1 VSRIGL
7 IGNLAVDRVAGGAPR
22 VGGGVFHAARAAARI
37 GADVVA
43 VTRCAD
49 GDREVALAPLE
60 ALGFPVTCGDATET
74 TAFSFHYEG
83 DLRVMQVDAV
93 GDGWTADDVDG
104 WAGDALADCSWVLV
118 AGLLRSHFERPAIE
132 ALGRRDGHS
141 LLLDAQG
148 ITRLARIGSLVEDG
162 DVDRGLLSHLTVL
175 KLNEEEGETLAGG
188 LDADRLASLGPPEI
202 VLTLGSQGA
211 RVVADG
217 TMSIVPPH
225 PATGPVDPTGAGD
238 AFSLVYVD
246 GRARGLEPAEAAER
260 AARVVTELIT
270 VT

>member
-7 IGNLAVDRVAGGAPR
+7 IGNLAVDRVAGGEPR
-22 VGGGVFHAARAAARI
+22 VGGGVFYAARAAARV

-43 VTRCAD
+43 VTRCARA
-49 GDREVALAPLE
+49 DRELALKPLE
-60 ALGFPVTCGDATET
+60 DLGFSVVCGDASET

-83 DLRVMQVDAV
+83 DSRVMTVDAV
-93 GDGWTADDVDG
+93 GDAWSAEDVEG
-104 WAGDALADCSWVLV
+104 WAGDALADCGWVLV
-118 AGLLRSHFERPAIE
+118 AGLLRSHFDRPAIE
-132 ALGRRDGHS
+132 ALGRDGHR

-148 ITRLARIGSLVEDG
+148 ITRIARVGPLAEDG
-162 DVDRGLLSHLTVL
+162 DVDRGLLRHLTVL
-175 KLNEEEGETLAGG
+175 KLNEEEGVTLAGG
-188 LDADRLASLGPPEI
+188 IEADRLASLCPPEI
-202 VLTLGSQGA
+202 VLTLGSEGA
-211 RVVADG
+211 LVVVEGAA
-217 TMSIVPPH
+217 TTLPPY
-225 PATGPVDPTGAGD
+225 PANGPVDPTGAGD